1 MSDPRDTRMVSSL
14 RSNNIAIEREYDR
27 TRVGSNEGLSM
38 EVTMSVMPAVTLPV
52 RPVAG
57 PLRLTRRGRAVVAA
71 AAALLMAVLT
81 FAGTAQATNRPPS
94 PGSPGNQNVAQ
105 VVVGPGESLWS
116 VAESAD
122 PGQDTRLV
130 IQQIIELNALTGYV
144 IVVGQHLWVPRG

>member
-1 MSDPRDTRMVSSL
+1 
-14 RSNNIAIEREYDR
+14 
-27 TRVGSNEGLSM
+27 
-38 EVTMSVMPAVTLPV
+38 MSVMPAVTLPV

-71 AAALLMAVLT
+71 VVAAAAALLMAVLT
-81 FAGTAQATNRPPS
+81 FAATGTAQATNRLPS
-94 PGSPGNQNVAQ
+94 TGSPDSQNLAQ

>member
-1 MSDPRDTRMVSSL
+1 
-14 RSNNIAIEREYDR
+14 
-27 TRVGSNEGLSM
+27 M
-38 EVTMSVMPAVTLPV
+38 EVTMSVMPAVALPV
-52 RPVAG
+52 SPAAG
-57 PLRLTRRGRAVVAA
+57 PLRLTRRGRAVVAAVVAA

-81 FAGTAQATNRPPS
+81 FAATGTAQATNRLPS
-94 PGSPGNQNVAQ
+94 TGSPDSQNLAQ

>member
-1 MSDPRDTRMVSSL
+1 MVSSL

-27 TRVGSNEGLSM
+27 TRAGSNEGLSM

-57 PLRLTRRGRAVVAA
+57 PLRLTRRGRAVVAAVVAA